1 MAASVKVYGD
11 GQTCITFILHRPSGL
26 VQQQR
31 KQQTVVRIQ
40 QKKIM
45 SINNE
50 FHIQRETQ

>member
-1 MAASVKVYGD
+1 
-11 GQTCITFILHRPSGL
+11 LHRPSGL